1 MRIVMTKDLR
11 EFPEARAA
19 RLVFLVASLASFCLL
34 GQASAQRMPTT
45 DLPPGISIPQDVPA
59 SQAIPPQFRID
70 CINIDWTDPRLNTSF
85 LTGETSEDVNLSW
98 GEIGERE
105 PQALRVQLSVLDPDL
120 DRLKLPVFYSEPAR
134 ETEVSET
141 FVVEHVRSIDGGGP
155 ADRNYVHVGGISP
168 WTFSGPGT
176 AGLPGW
182 NGDLAAGGTSVAL
195 NWLGTRDEWI
205 LNPPG
210 FKFGEKVLLSTLN
223 PLIGHGS
230 FYLIQNGTGRPIE
243 LSALTPWIRE
253 AVSGQHLIAVHT
265 DGRHVEIGLG
275 LWRMGGPGEF
285 GGTTPAGA
293 VLLLGRKGPGDEED
307 VARRHAIQVTSS
319 SYEFAYPPSQ
329 VVSGRLW
336 PVALRPP
343 VWLSRDSSRSGE
355 NDSKPSWID
364 LGLEQTARVEE
375 IRLVHLGAAGWS
387 QGFNPGEV
395 EITLRTQKDFESP
408 KKIRFSPRS
417 SISVVRLAIPQDLMG
432 IRVTF
437 SEPSRFNAP
446 GRAGLMALQV
456 RSRIGNL
463 GKGERGG

>member
-1 MRIVMTKDLR
+1 MTKYLR
-11 EFPEARAA
+11 EFSHGRVAC
-19 RLVFLVASLASFCLL
+19 LVYFYVLLASFCLP

-59 SQAIPPQFRID
+59 THAIPPQFRID
-70 CINIDWTDPRLNTSF
+70 CINIDWTDPRLKTSF
-85 LTGETSEDVNLSW
+85 LMGEASDEGSLSW
-98 GEIGERE
+98 GDIGERD
-105 PQALRVQLSVLDPDL
+105 PRALRVQLSVPDPDL
-120 DRLKLPVFYSEPAR
+120 GRLKLPVFHSKLGR

-141 FVVEHVRSIDGGGP
+141 FVVEHVENIGGNAP
-155 ADRNYVHVGGISP
+155 ANRNYVHVGGISP

-182 NGDLAAGGTSVAL
+182 NGDLGVGGTSVEL

-210 FKFGEKVLLSTLN
+210 YKFGEKVLLSTLN

-253 AVSGQHLIAVHT
+253 AVSGQHLIAVHS
-265 DGRHVEIGLG
+265 DGRHVEIGQG

-285 GGTTPAGA
+285 GGSTPAGA
-293 VLLLGRKGPGDEED
+293 VLLLGRKGPGDLED

-329 VVSGRLW
+329 VTSGRLW

-355 NDSKPSWID
+355 NDSKPGWID
-364 LGLEQTARVEE
+364 LGLEQTASVEE

-387 QGFNPGEV
+387 EGFNPGEV

-408 KKIRFSPRS
+408 QTIRFSPKS
-417 SISVVRLAIPQDLMG
+417 NISVVRLAIPQDLMG

-456 RSRIGNL
+456 RGRIGDL